1 MIPAITTP
9 ETPVPEAAHGVGFW
23 STWWKHPQKNWLRRL
38 VYQVHLWTGVIL
50 SLYVLLMSVSGT
62 ILIYRVEISKA
73 SVRPPVISPGGRPL
87 LSKDQL
93 TQFARQDYP
102 AHQILSITQP
112 REPDQPAEISLQRG
126 EKELVRL
133 FDPYTGTDLGDSV
146 SRTFRFIEWLTDL
159 HDNLLD
165 EPVGRVVNG
174 IGGAATILL
183 CVTGAVIWWPGS
195 GRWRRALT
203 ISWKAD
209 ARAFNWGLHRA
220 VGIWSLAF
228 IFLWGF
234 SGIYLAVPEPFE
246 TAVAFLDPPA
256 RASRKATIAE
266 QSLSWLA
273 RLHFGRFGGMSTK
286 LIWTLFGIAPIALVI
301 TGLWMWWARVVRP
314 KLLSHK
320 SVAKSV

>member
-1 MIPAITTP
+1 M
-9 ETPVPEAAHGVGFW
+9 
-23 STWWKHPQKNWLRRL
+23 RRL
-38 VYQVHLWTGVIL
+38 VYQIHLWAGIVL

-73 SVRPPVISPGGRPL
+73 SVRPLVISAAGRQR
-87 LSKDQL
+87 LSTEQL
-93 TQFARQDYP
+93 TRFAEQDHPGY
-102 AHQILSITQP
+102 QILSVAPP
-112 REPDQPAEISLQRG
+112 RKADQPVEISLQRG
-126 EKELVRL
+126 EKQLVRL
-133 FDPYTGTDLGDSV
+133 FDPYSGADLGDSV

-165 EPVGRVVNG
+165 EPVGRIVNG

-183 CVTGAVIWWPGS
+183 CVTGAVIWWPGT

-203 ISWKAD
+203 VSWKSD
-209 ARAFNWGLHRA
+209 ARTFNWGLHRA

-256 RASRKATIAE
+256 QASRKATIAE

-286 LIWTLFGIAPIALVI
+286 LIWTLFGLAPIALVI

-314 KLLSHK
+314 KLLRHK
-320 SVAKSV
+320 SLAKSV

>member
-1 MIPAITTP
+1 M
-9 ETPVPEAAHGVGFW
+9 
-23 STWWKHPQKNWLRRL
+23 RRL
-38 VYQVHLWTGVIL
+38 VYQIHLWAGIVL

-73 SVRPPVISPGGRPL
+73 SVRPLVISAAGRQR
-87 LSKDQL
+87 LSTEQL
-93 TQFARQDYP
+93 TRFAEQDHPGY
-102 AHQILSITQP
+102 QILSVAPP
-112 REPDQPAEISLQRG
+112 RKADQPVEISLQRG
-126 EKELVRL
+126 EKQLVRL
-133 FDPYTGTDLGDSV
+133 FDPYSGADLGDSV

-165 EPVGRVVNG
+165 EPVGRIVNG

-183 CVTGAVIWWPGS
+183 CVTGAVIWWPGT

-203 ISWKAD
+203 VSWKAD
-209 ARAFNWGLHRA
+209 ARTFNWGLHRA

-256 RASRKATIAE
+256 QASRKATIAE

-286 LIWTLFGIAPIALVI
+286 LIWTIFGLAPIALVI

-314 KLLSHK
+314 KLLRHK
-320 SVAKSV
+320 SLAKSV

>member
-1 MIPAITTP
+1 MIPAAPTDI
-9 ETPVPEAAHGVGFW
+9 PVPEAAHSFGFW
-23 STWWKHPQKNWLRRL
+23 STWWRHPQKNWLRRL
-38 VYQVHLWTGVIL
+38 VFQVHLWTGIIL

-93 TQFARQDYP
+93 TQFGQQDYP
-102 AHQILSITQP
+102 AYQILSVTQP
-112 REPDQPAEISLQRG
+112 RKPDQPAEISLQRG
-126 EKELVRL
+126 EKQLARL
-133 FDPYTGTDLGDSV
+133 FDPYTGADLGDSV

-165 EPVGRVVNG
+165 EPVGRIVNG
-174 IGGAATILL
+174 IGGVATILL
-183 CVTGAVIWWPGS
+183 CLTGVLIWWPGS

-203 ISWKAD
+203 VSWKAD
-209 ARAFNWGLHRA
+209 ARSFNWGLHRA

-246 TAVAFLDPPA
+246 TAVAFLDPPTQ
-256 RASRKATIAE
+256 ASRKATIAE

-286 LIWTLFGIAPIALVI
+286 LIWTLFGLAPIALVI

-320 SVAKSV
+320 AFGKSL